1 MQPFEVWNKVLQT
14 RIHKQNGKV
23 DYAVH
28 RFLKMV
34 SQTL

>member
-23 DYAVH
+23 DYAF